1 MEKDF
6 TKQEEAFA
14 ELLNIMETLREKC
27 PWDHKQT
34 MESLRTLSVEEVYE
48 LGDAI
53 LKNDMQEVKKELGDL
68 LMHIVFYALIG
79 KEQEQFDMTDV
90 LNEICAKLRYRHPH
104 IYGEV
109 KVEDENDVLR
119 NWEQLKLKE
128 KGRHNKVLE
137 GVPDALPALV
147 KAYRIQDKVRGVGF
161 DWKQKEDVW
170 QKVRE
175 ELGELEVEVARKD
188 QVRMEEEFGDFMFAM
203 INAARLYGI
212 NPEDALEKSNK
223 KFIRRFSY
231 VEKKAHETARKLAIR
246 IYSTGSFHTHCGGT
260 SCYRTTDIQ
269 RVSFRQKYR
278 ADSV

>member
-1 MEKDF
+1 MKIESWKLKIF
-6 TKQEEAFA
+6 HESRVCYGERFYETGRSFA
-14 ELLNIMETLREKC
+14 ELLDIMETLREKC

-79 KEQEQFDMTDV
+79 KEQGQFDMTDV

-147 KAYRIQDKVRGVGF
+147 KAYRIQDKVR
-161 DWKQKEDVW
+161 
-170 QKVRE
+170 
-175 ELGELEVEVARKD
+175 ELG
-188 QVRMEEEFGDFMFAM
+188 
-203 INAARLYGI
+203 
-212 NPEDALEKSNK
+212 
-223 KFIRRFSY
+223 
-231 VEKKAHETARKLAIR
+231 
-246 IYSTGSFHTHCGGT
+246 STGNKRGRMAKGAG
-260 SCYRTTDIQ
+260 
-269 RVSFRQKYR
+269 RVG
-278 ADSV
+278 

>member
-6 TKQEEAFA
+6 TKQKEAFA
-14 ELLNIMETLREKC
+14 ELLDIMETLREKC

-188 QVRMEEEFGDFMFAM
+188 QERMEEEFGDFMFAM

-212 NPEDALEKSNK
+212 NPEDALELSL
-223 KFIRRFSY
+223 IHISEPTR
-231 VEKKAHETARKLAIR
+231 H
-246 IYSTGSFHTHCGGT
+246 
-260 SCYRTTDIQ
+260 
-269 RVSFRQKYR
+269 
-278 ADSV
+278 

>member
-6 TKQEEAFA
+6 TKQKEAFA
-14 ELLNIMETLREKC
+14 ELLDIMETLREKC

-161 DWKQKEDVW
+161 DWN
-170 QKVRE
+170 
-175 ELGELEVEVARKD
+175 RKRTCGKKYGRSW
-188 QVRMEEEFGDFMFAM
+188 V
-203 INAARLYGI
+203 NWKSRLPGRI
-212 NPEDALEKSNK
+212 RSGWK
-223 KFIRRFSY
+223 KNSVI
-231 VEKKAHETARKLAIR
+231 
-246 IYSTGSFHTHCGGT
+246 
-260 SCYRTTDIQ
+260 SCLP
-269 RVSFRQKYR
+269 
-278 ADSV
+278 

>member
-6 TKQEEAFA
+6 TKQKEAFA
-14 ELLNIMETLREKC
+14 ELLDIMETLREKC

-161 DWKQKEDVW
+161 DWKQKENVW

-188 QVRMEEEFGDFMFAM
+188 
-203 INAARLYGI
+203 
-212 NPEDALEKSNK
+212 
-223 KFIRRFSY
+223 
-231 VEKKAHETARKLAIR
+231 
-246 IYSTGSFHTHCGGT
+246 
-260 SCYRTTDIQ
+260 
-269 RVSFRQKYR
+269 R
-278 ADSV
+278 ADGRRIR